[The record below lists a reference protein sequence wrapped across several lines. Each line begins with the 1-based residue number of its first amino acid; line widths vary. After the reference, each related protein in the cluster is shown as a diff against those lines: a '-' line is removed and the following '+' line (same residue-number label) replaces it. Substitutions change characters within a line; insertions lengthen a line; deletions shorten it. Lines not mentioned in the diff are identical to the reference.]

1 MTFAIAILNFNG
13 SVLLKRFIPKV
24 IENCSEAKLY
34 VIDNNSSDHSV
45 ELISEKYPEINLIR
59 LDNNYGYAKGYNL
72 GIKKIDEDVI
82 FFLNNDAVFLDKD
95 SFKYICETF
104 KSNLNICVAQPRIID
119 YNNHDIYEY
128 AGASGGYLD
137 LLGYPFCR
145 GRIVNT
151 VESSEKYK
159 TTREIFWASGCCFVI
174 RKKTFENA
182 GGFDESFFCHMEE
195 IDLCWR
201 LKNINPKCKIVTIG
215 KSKVYHI
222 GGGTIQYDNP
232 KKSYFNFRNS
242 IIMLIKNLPG
252 KFLIPVILLRV
263 LSDFIILIF
272 SILTLKIRFSFS
284 IIKAYYNNIFNIRY
298 NFRKRDMLRT
308 SNKYYY
314 TKSILLAYYL
324 FRKKTFSSL
333 K

>member
-1 MTFAIAILNFNG
+1 MTFAIAILNYNG
-13 SVLLKRFIPKV
+13 SVLLKRFIPKI

-34 VIDNNSSDHSV
+34 VIDNNSTDDSV
-45 ELISEKYPEINLIR
+45 KFILEKYPDISLIR
-59 LDNNYGYAKGYNL
+59 LDNNYGYAKGYND

-95 SFKYICETF
+95 SFKNICETF

-119 YNNHDIYEY
+119 YNNHDRYEY

-137 LLGYPFCR
+137 FLGYPFCR

-174 RKKTFENA
+174 RKKTFENV

-201 LKNINPKCKIVTIG
+201 LKNIDPKYKIVTIG

-222 GGGTIQYDNP
+222 GGGTMQYDNP
-232 KKSYFNFRNS
+232 KKNYFNFRNS

-263 LSDFIILIF
+263 LTDSIILIISIF
-272 SILTLKIRFSFS
+272 SLKIRFSYS
-284 IIKAYYNNIFNIRY
+284 IIKAYYYNITNLRC
-298 NFRKRDMLRT
+298 NFKKRDIIRT

-324 FRKKTFSSL
+324 FRKKTFSTL

>member
-1 MTFAIAILNFNG
+1 MTFAIAILNYNG
-13 SVLLKRFIPKV
+13 AVLLKRFIPKI

-34 VIDNNSSDHSV
+34 VIDNNSTDYSV
-45 ELISEKYPEINLIR
+45 ELILDKYPEINLIR
-59 LDNNYGYAKGYNL
+59 LDNNYGYAKGYNE

-82 FFLNNDAVFLDKD
+82 VFLNNDAVFLEKD
-95 SFKYICETF
+95 SFKNICETF

-119 YNNHDIYEY
+119 YNNHDRYEY

-137 LLGYPFCR
+137 LMGYPFCR

-151 VESSEKYK
+151 VESSDKYK
-159 TTREIFWASGCCFVI
+159 TTREIFWASGCCFII
-174 RKKTFENA
+174 RKKSFENA

-201 LKNINPKCKIVTIG
+201 LKNIDSKCKIVTIG
-215 KSKVYHI
+215 KSKVFHI
-222 GGGTIQYDNP
+222 GGGTMEYDNP
-232 KKSYFNFRNS
+232 KKNYFNFRNS
-242 IIMLIKNLPG
+242 ITMLIKNLPY
-252 KFLIPVILLRV
+252 KFLIPVILLRI
-263 LSDFIILIF
+263 LSDFIILILSIF
-272 SILTLKIRFSFS
+272 SLKIRFSFS
-284 IIKAYYNNIFNIRY
+284 ILKAYYYNIFHIRY
-298 NFRKRDMLRT
+298 NFKKRDLIRS

-314 TKSILLAYYL
+314 TKSILIAYYL

>member
-1 MTFAIAILNFNG
+1 MTFAIAILNYNG
-13 SVLLKRFIPKV
+13 SVLLKRFIPKI
-24 IENCSEAKLY
+24 IENCSQAKIY
-34 VIDNNSSDHSV
+34 VIDNNSTDYSV
-45 ELISEKYPEINLIR
+45 ELILDKHPEINLIR
-59 LDNNYGYAKGYNL
+59 LDNNYGYAKGYNE

-82 FFLNNDAVFLDKD
+82 VFLNNDAVFLEKD
-95 SFKYICETF
+95 SFKNICETF

-119 YNNHDIYEY
+119 YNNHDRYEY

-151 VESSEKYK
+151 VENSEKYK

-174 RKKTFENA
+174 RKKIFENA

-201 LKNINPKCKIVTIG
+201 LKNIDPKCKIVTIG

-222 GGGTIQYDNP
+222 GGGTMEYDNP
-232 KKSYFNFRNS
+232 KKNYFNFRNS

-252 KFLIPVILLRV
+252 KYLMPVILLRI
-263 LSDFIILIF
+263 LTDLIILILSIF
-272 SILTLKIRFSFS
+272 SLKIRFSFS
-284 IIKAYYNNIFNIRY
+284 ILKAYCYNIFHIRY
-298 NFRKRDMLRT
+298 NFKKRDVIRR

>member
-1 MTFAIAILNFNG
+1 MTFAIAILNYNG
-13 SVLLKRFIPKV
+13 SVLLKRFIPKI

-34 VIDNNSSDHSV
+34 VIDNNSTDCSV
-45 ELISEKYPEINLIR
+45 ELILEKYPDINLIR
-59 LDNNYGYAKGYNL
+59 LDNNYGYAKGYNE
-72 GIKKIDEDVI
+72 GIKKIDEDVV

-95 SFKYICETF
+95 SFKNICETF
-104 KSNLNICVAQPRIID
+104 KSNMNICVAQPRIID
-119 YNNHDIYEY
+119 YNNHERYEY

-215 KSKVYHI
+215 KSKVFHI
-222 GGGTIQYDNP
+222 GGGTMQYDNP

-242 IIMLIKNLPG
+242 IIMLIKNLPA
-252 KFLIPVILLRV
+252 KFFIPIILLRT
-263 LSDFIILIF
+263 LTDFIILII
-272 SILTLKIRFSFS
+272 SILSLKIRLSFS
-284 IIKAYYNNIFNIRY
+284 IIKAYYYNIVNIRY
-298 NFRKRDMLRT
+298 NFKKRNT
-308 SNKYYY
+308 IKTPNKYYY
-314 TKSILLAYYL
+314 TKSILITYYV